1 MAERAEDCVAA
12 LNDPVRW
19 SGIEGVVDVRSTA
32 PDDAGEHHSDLLLQ
46 AGEGGGEVIDFDVL
60 VGRRPGKNW
69 ESHASALVAR
79 SPLVRVGYE
88 KECGASHQEPRA
100 AADHL

>member
-1 MAERAEDCVAA
+1 MERVGDFVAA
-12 LNDPVRW
+12 QNVPVK
-19 SGIEGVVDVRSTA
+19 SSVIVDVADVRSTA

-60 VGRRPGKNW
+60 VGRCPGKNW

-88 KECGASHQEPRA
+88 KECGASHQEPQA
-100 AADHL
+100 AVDHL